1 MQNTLSKESP
11 QKQIVVAL
19 TSTTPGTGKR
29 LAKILVKRRIAACV
43 TILPSVTSIYW
54 WERTLQEETEELLL
68 IKTRQEQIEILKA
81 SITELHEY
89 SVPELMILPVIEG
102 LEKYCN
108 WIIQET
114 THEEPRR
121 TGRD

>member
-1 MQNTLSKESP
+1 MQNTLSKGLS

-29 LAKILVKRRIAACV
+29 LAKILVERRIAACV

-54 WERTLQEETEELLL
+54 WKRTLQEEIEELLL
-68 IKTRQEQIEILKA
+68 IKTRQGQIETLKA
-81 SITELHEY
+81 AITELHEY

-114 THEEPRR
+114 TDEEPRR